1 MGVNKVSS
9 ISQADTLEKMGEFW
23 DSHDF
28 TDFDNPE
35 TPDVEF
41 QIACA
46 VPIEL
51 ELLSAVEQQARLR
64 GVQVETL
71 INLWLQQKLA
81 EQSPRQSR
89 APAPAPDQDS
99 QSTRRRTRRG

>member
-1 MGVNKVSS
+1 MAANRVSS
-9 ISQADTLEKMGEFW
+9 ISQADSLEKMGEFW
-23 DSHDF
+23 DTHDF
-28 TDFDNPE
+28 TGFDNPA

-51 ELLSAVEQQARLR
+51 DLLSAVEHQARLR

-81 EQSPRQSR
+81 E
-89 APAPAPDQDS
+89 
-99 QSTRRRTRRG
+99 

>member
-1 MGVNKVSS
+1 MGGNKVSS

-23 DSHDF
+23 DGHDF
-28 TDFDNPE
+28 TDFDNLE

-81 EQSPRQSR
+81 EQSPKRSR
-89 APAPAPDQDS
+89 MRGSAPNKGMGP
-99 QSTRRRTRRG
+99 TR

>member
-23 DSHDF
+23 DNRDF

-35 TPDVEF
+35 ALDVEF

-46 VPIEL
+46 VPIEV
-51 ELLSAVEQQARLR
+51 ELLSAIEQQARLR

-81 EQSPRQSR
+81 EQASKRSR
-89 APAPAPDQDS
+89 MRGSAPHKGMEP
-99 QSTRRRTRRG
+99 TR

>member
-9 ISQADTLEKMGEFW
+9 ISHADTLEKMGEFW

-35 TPDVEF
+35 TPDNEF
-41 QIACA
+41 LIACA

-81 EQSPRQSR
+81 EQSPKRSR
-89 APAPAPDQDS
+89 IRGSAPNKGIEP
-99 QSTRRRTRRG
+99 TR

>member
-1 MGVNKVSS
+1 MGVNKISS
-9 ISQADTLEKMGEFW
+9 ISQADTLEKVGEFW

-28 TDFDNPE
+28 TDFDNPA

-81 EQSPRQSR
+81 EQSPKRSR
-89 APAPAPDQDS
+89 MRSVSPNKGMEP
-99 QSTRRRTRRG
+99 TR

>member
-1 MGVNKVSS
+1 MDANNVSR

-23 DSHDF
+23 DTHDF
-28 TDFDNPE
+28 TDFDNLE

-51 ELLSAVEQQARLR
+51 DLLAAVEQQARQR

-81 EQSPRQSR
+81 EQSPKRSR
-89 APAPAPDQDS
+89 WRGSVPTKGMEP
-99 QSTRRRTRRG
+99 TR